1 LHLRDQN
8 VHHEQDVLRE
18 IVDAMKMRMDALSLV
33 VMRACPMTDALMKMK
48 MDAMKDDR
56 SMAALVDHYYVDALP
71 LLSPIFTS

>member
-1 LHLRDQN
+1 MHLRDQI

-18 IVDAMKMRMDALSLV
+18 IVDAMMMDGQSLD

-71 LLSPIFTS
+71 

>member
-18 IVDAMKMRMDALSLV
+18 IVDAMMMDGQSLD
-33 VMRACPMTDALMKMK
+33 VMRACPMTNALMKMK

>member
-1 LHLRDQN
+1 LHRHGLNDL
-8 VHHEQDVLRE
+8 HGQDVLRE
-18 IVDAMKMRMDALSLV
+18 IVDVMKMTMDGQSLD
-33 VMRACPMTDALMKMK
+33 VMRACPMTDALMK

>member
-1 LHLRDQN
+1 VD
-8 VHHEQDVLRE
+8 EQ
-18 IVDAMKMRMDALSLV
+18 MMDAQSLD